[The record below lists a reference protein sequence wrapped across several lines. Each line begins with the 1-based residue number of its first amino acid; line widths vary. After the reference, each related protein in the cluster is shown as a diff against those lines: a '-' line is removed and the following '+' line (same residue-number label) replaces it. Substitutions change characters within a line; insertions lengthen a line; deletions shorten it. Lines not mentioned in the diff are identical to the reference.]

1 MGEVKTE
8 IGYLFDLLTTETY
21 LDEEIGCNR
30 SLRLCVFI
38 DDLDRCPKEAVVSV
52 LEAVILLLVDGPISV
67 WMAID
72 SRIVVQCI
80 EAEKPGLF
88 DKANI
93 SGHEFLDK
101 IVQLP
106 FTLPVLTYDAK
117 KSYLDK
123 IINEKELDPARV
135 LSRCLKE
142 GLDSKLDI
150 EGGIRN
156 LGLSEGKNQQK
167 DPIFPLTRIATGLDK
182 RGHIISQH
190 GGCKTAIGMTES
202 ELIKVVAE
210 NPQNASDEHRE
221 NLCSVISQATSHFI
235 QNNEPL
241 WEDSDQQRSLETDF
255 NGNTNIGPVN
265 PNTNSNDLYGI
276 GPPPSGLY
284 LPMLNEDDRSC
295 LEALM
300 PFIDGNPRRMK
311 RIINIFNVS
320 RRIAELRLDASSPI
334 FLTQLSAKI
343 LKMVILV
350 EQWPY
355 RMAWLLQLIEDVKQ
369 MSDHDLD
376 DSRMNQFFEECFG
389 RDKVLRDESCWEVIC
404 RVGILESYRK
414 IVCELLMSRSSVYSL
429 KNVKA
434 MDSDSQLFEGLLSSA
449 SKGPSAISVHDLRPT
464 GCKIEE
470 NGGDETCL
478 RSYMFNMPQ
487 SIPEKVSLMMDKTL
501 HERLQKYEQIQ
512 ENELP
517 VDSNRSLSC
526 CVQ

>member
-8 IGYLFDLLTTETY
+8 IEYLFDLLTTETY

-80 EAEKPGLF
+80 EAEKLGLF

-142 GLDSKLDI
+142 RLDRRL
-150 EGGIRN
+150 GIKW
-156 LGLSEGKNQQK
+156 EDEEENQQK
-167 DPIFPLTRIATGLDK
+167 DPIFPLSRIATGLDK
-182 RGHIISQH
+182 RGHIISRQ
-190 GGCKTAIGMTES
+190 GGCKAAIGMTES
-202 ELIKVVAE
+202 ELIKVVVE
-210 NPQNASDEHRE
+210 NTQNASDEHRE

-241 WEDSDQQRSLETDF
+241 GEVSDQQTALETDF
-255 NGNTNIGPVN
+255 NGNTNIRPVN
-265 PNTNSNDLYGI
+265 PNTSSDDFHGI

-369 MSDHDLD
+369 MSDHDVD
-376 DSRMNQFFEECFG
+376 DSRMNQLFEECFG
-389 RDKVLRDESCWEVIC
+389 RDKVLRDESCWEVIR

-414 IVCELLMSRSSVYSL
+414 IVCELLMSRSSADSL

-464 GCKIEE
+464 GCKMEE

-478 RSYMFNMPQ
+478 RSYMFNMPL
-487 SIPEKVSLMMDKTL
+487 SIPEKVSLMMDTALYKNTNGSKK
-501 HERLQKYEQIQ
+501 RT
-512 ENELP
+512 
-517 VDSNRSLSC
+517 SC
-526 CVQ
+526 RY